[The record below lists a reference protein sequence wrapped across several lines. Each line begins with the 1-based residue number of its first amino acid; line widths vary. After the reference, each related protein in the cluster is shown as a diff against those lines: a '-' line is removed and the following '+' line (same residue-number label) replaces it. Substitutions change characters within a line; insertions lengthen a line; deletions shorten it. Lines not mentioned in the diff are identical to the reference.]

1 MFGSPAAEHY
11 ELTVCCSLHGQES
24 VLIHVSNQRFL
35 CFYVSLPAVL
45 SSATASTSDCIN
57 VFNEG
62 SPSRIR
68 IVLRISLGITIRPR
82 SSIRRT
88 IPVAFIYKFLRCLKI
103 TAFLPVVVLSVFSVE
118 LFMRFRQNSIEWN
131 QSFAE
136 MFRYPVLEILVHKPW
151 LEYAANAGI
160 NKC

>member
-1 MFGSPAAEHY
+1 M
-11 ELTVCCSLHGQES
+11 LCC
-24 VLIHVSNQRFL
+24 
-35 CFYVSLPAVL
+35 YVFFPEVL

-57 VFNEG
+57 VFREG

-68 IVLRISLGITIRPR
+68 MVRRISLGITIRPR

-118 LFMRFRQNSIEWN
+118 LFMRFRQKMRTTSKNG
-131 QSFAE
+131 
-136 MFRYPVLEILVHKPW
+136 MLEIHVSLCYNQISLLWEPLKTDK
-151 LEYAANAGI
+151 NAMLKLIIAVVVLIIGVYSMPFFVSTVQMWF
-160 NKC
+160 